1 MYTDESRESE
11 VHISAHP
18 QLVIMKI
25 SLFRSSAQLMLFVL
39 GLQVLSAAHAGVVV
53 GATRVIFRES
63 DQEATVRLSNEG
75 EYPALVEAWMDNG
88 DASVTPDK
96 VTTPFTLT
104 PPLFRMEPHR
114 GQTLRMLYSREP
126 LPQDRESVF
135 WLNVLEIPP
144 APKQAEGDAKN
155 MLQFAF
161 RSRIKVFFRPK
172 SLTSSVV
179 KAPEQLRWKF
189 VPDRASSVCM
199 LEADNP
205 TAFHITLNVLEL
217 TVDSHRIQADT
228 GMIAP
233 YSKMR
238 FAMKGLTLCKSAK
251 ADISFSIINDYGGT
265 TAYSGVAHE

>member
-1 MYTDESRESE
+1 
-11 VHISAHP
+11 
-18 QLVIMKI
+18 MKN
-25 SLFRSSAQLMLFVL
+25 SLFRSSVQLILFVL
-39 GLQVLSAAHAGVVV
+39 GMQVLSAAQAGVVV

-114 GQTLRMLYSREP
+114 GQTLRMLYTREP

-144 APKQAEGDAKN
+144 APKQAEGEVKN

-172 SLTSSVV
+172 SLTSSVI
-179 KAPEQLRWKF
+179 KAPEQLRWNW
-189 VPDRASSVCM
+189 VADGAGSVCM

-205 TAFHITLNVLEL
+205 TAFHITINALEIK
-217 TVDSHRIQADT
+217 TSSQRIQADS
-228 GMIAP
+228 GMVAP
-233 YSKMR
+233 FSKMR
-238 FAMKGLTLCKSAK
+238 FAMKGLTSCKPAN

-265 TAYSGVAHE
+265 TAYSGVVHE

>member
-1 MYTDESRESE
+1 
-11 VHISAHP
+11 
-18 QLVIMKI
+18 MKFSI
-25 SLFRSSAQLMLFVL
+25 FRFPIQLMLFLL
-39 GLQVLSAAHAGVVV
+39 GLQIFSTAQAGIVV

-75 EYPALVEAWMDNG
+75 EYPALVEVWMDNG
-88 DASVTPDK
+88 DATVTPDK

-104 PPLFRMEPHR
+104 PPIFRVEPHR

-144 APKQAEGDAKN
+144 APKQIEGQEKN

-172 SLTSSVV
+172 ALIASVV

-189 VPDRASSVCM
+189 VADNKSALCM

-205 TAFHITLNVLEL
+205 TAFHITINALELNVGGQ
-217 TVDSHRIQADT
+217 RIQGDT

-233 YSKMR
+233 FSQMR
-238 FAMKGLTLCKSAK
+238 FSMKGLNSCKAGNS
-251 ADISFSIINDYGGT
+251 DLSFSIINDFGGT
-265 TAYSGVAHE
+265 TAFHGATHD